1 MTTKGNVMSNQQE
14 NSNTKYFLIF
24 KDKNSNVVIM
34 SEADLNK
41 VYELITKHSMPQ
53 GTYRIIKGEQ
63 VV

>member
-1 MTTKGNVMSNQQE
+1 MSNQTQ
-14 NSNTKYFLIF
+14 NLKYFLIF

-34 SEADLNK
+34 SEVDLSK
-41 VYELITKHSMPQ
+41 VYELITKHQMPE